1 MRRRSPDFYT
11 RKSAQTRAL
20 FVLSLLEAR
29 IFLQTKRVWF
39 HQVMEVLGL
48 LDITGESLWIGILC
62 SLVALPLNLLWI
74 FLFRYSRVS
83 HIYYLTSYK
92 FIWFKNQRYFFFRFA
107 TLIEISLKLKSKASC
122 NVMIPKRCLWANRV
136 TQFLSCENS
145 TRSCK

>member
-1 MRRRSPDFYT
+1 
-11 RKSAQTRAL
+11 
-20 FVLSLLEAR
+20 
-29 IFLQTKRVWF
+29 
-39 HQVMEVLGL
+39 MEVLGL
-48 LDITGESLWIGILC
+48 LDITGESLWIGVLC

-122 NVMIPKRCLWANRV
+122 YVMIPKRCLWANRV
-136 TQFLSCENS
+136 TQFLSCENP
-145 TRSCK
+145 TRSCKELPKKSMYYPPSRQWKKFTGWWLNQTPLINSQWNIETW